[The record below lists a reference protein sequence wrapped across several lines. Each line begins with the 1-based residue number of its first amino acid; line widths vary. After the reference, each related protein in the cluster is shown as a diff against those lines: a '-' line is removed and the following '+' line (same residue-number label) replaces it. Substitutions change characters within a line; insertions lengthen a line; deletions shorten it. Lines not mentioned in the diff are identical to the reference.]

1 MQVKFNKLS
10 GGGVVQV
17 NFDVVLG
24 GGLVQVNFDVV
35 LGGGV
40 VQVNV
45 VLGGG
50 VVQCSI
56 GWREVSCC
64 TSQSGQAPAFLAWL
78 LLRNYHHALH
88 LRHCQNS
95 FFQLISQ
102 IKDKIQNR
110 GYKLS
115 EATWCFKTLCS

>member
-50 VVQCSI
+50 RSAVAPVRV
-56 GWREVSCC
+56 G
-64 TSQSGQAPAFLAWL
+64 TGQDLAFLAWL

-102 IKDKIQNR
+102 ITDKIQNR
-110 GYKLS
+110 WYKLS
-115 EATWCFKTLCS
+115 EATWCFKTLCG